1 MDLCFCTVID
11 GVLLLWWQD
20 KYPDT
25 NLLDVSEVE
34 LHDLQM
40 FEDNPVVVVKF
51 SCQQIRQGLLTH
63 TTAFKDQRA
72 HANATLPAAGSLFL
86 CFTLNLSVTDH
97 ASNYHATLVNYGG
110 TGLCR

>member
-1 MDLCFCTVID
+1 MRLLSGSNTALVNFSYKKETETPADGFVANTVID

-51 SCQQIRQGLLTH
+51 SCQQIRQGSHTH
-63 TTAFKDQRA
+63 TY
-72 HANATLPAAGSLFL
+72 G
-86 CFTLNLSVTDH
+86 CF
-97 ASNYHATLVNYGG
+97 
-110 TGLCR
+110 